1 MKHFKTP
8 FELEVLNQFLCR
20 KKEHQCQRSCSSMCA
35 VSPLL
40 VVHKEVKIFAEAVVL
55 GSRVGICFSGLKIMN
70 FSLKDS
76 NLLKLS

>member
-1 MKHFKTP
+1 
-8 FELEVLNQFLCR
+8 
-20 KKEHQCQRSCSSMCA
+20 MCA

-40 VVHKEVKIFAEAVVL
+40 VVHKEVKIFAEAVML